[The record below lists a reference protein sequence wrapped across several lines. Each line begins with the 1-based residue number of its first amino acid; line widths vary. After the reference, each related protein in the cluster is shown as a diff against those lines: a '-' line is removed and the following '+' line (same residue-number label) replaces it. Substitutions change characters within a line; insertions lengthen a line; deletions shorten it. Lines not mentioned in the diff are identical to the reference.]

1 MKFIIYNVTAYEI
14 EDDDN
19 DDQDLLRHS
28 WMGIQV
34 ILNFAKVII
43 IMINGDHICRID
55 GYQIVTSKV
64 TEQKLYHGSLHC
76 QVALFC
82 YLCMLLLQSRLA
94 L

>member
-1 MKFIIYNVTAYEI
+1 
-14 EDDDN
+14 
-19 DDQDLLRHS
+19 
-28 WMGIQV
+28 
-34 ILNFAKVII
+34 
-43 IMINGDHICRID
+43 MINGDHCRMD

-64 TEQKLYHGSLHC
+64 TEQNVLLQMKNFKLYHVSLHC

>member
-1 MKFIIYNVTAYEI
+1 MMIRTFCVI
-14 EDDDN
+14 
-19 DDQDLLRHS
+19 LG
-28 WMGIQV
+28 WMIQV

-43 IMINGDHICRID
+43 ILINGDHCRID

-64 TEQKLYHGSLHC
+64 TAQNLLLQMKTFKLYHVSLHC

-82 YLCMLLLQSRLA
+82 YLCKLILQSRLT

>member
-1 MKFIIYNVTAYEI
+1 MMIRTFCVILGWV
-14 EDDDN
+14 
-19 DDQDLLRHS
+19 
-28 WMGIQV
+28 IQV

-64 TEQKLYHGSLHC
+64 TEQNLWLQMKNFKLYHVSLHC

-82 YLCMLLLQSRLA
+82 YLCMLL
-94 L
+94 

>member
-1 MKFIIYNVTAYEI
+1 MMIRTFCVF
-14 EDDDN
+14 
-19 DDQDLLRHS
+19 LG
-28 WMGIQV
+28 WMIQV

-43 IMINGDHICRID
+43 LMRNGDHCRTD

-64 TEQKLYHGSLHC
+64 TEQNLLLQKKNFKLYHVSLHC